1 MRPLEIIFVLV
12 NLPAAGW
19 MLFSVPPPAWVKV
32 LAGLAVVAAMIQW
45 PVNGYRWQ
53 MLPAYCVTAG
63 LFLLLVWPGSI
74 HIGGFAGV
82 LSLGCLAA
90 AAALSAVLPVFEL
103 PTPSGAFPV
112 GTVTLHLTDSTRSET
127 FSDDPRARR
136 EVMVQIWYPAVAG
149 GPGAAYVPRSATN
162 LKTSHLALVHTHAVE
177 SAAVSRK
184 NAAYPVL
191 IFCPSWNGG
200 KAQNTFQAEELA
212 SNGFIIAGIDHP
224 YGANVTVFPDGRV
237 VHTKLQTWLDLSSDK
252 ALEQSTR
259 TAEDQLR
266 IRSQDALFVL
276 DALRRINDND
286 PVNLQKGKVDMDR
299 VGVFGHSF
307 GGAVAAQACWLDKR
321 FRAGIN
327 MDGLM
332 FGDVADAGVKQPF
345 FFMNDDSPA
354 PTPAGLASSNPRGRR
369 SATLIQRDIRRMEE
383 SLARY
388 GGYEM
393 SIRGAYHMNFS
404 DSPLFC
410 RWKRFTGAG
419 PIRPSRAM
427 RIINDYTVAFFQQHL
442 NGIHQ
447 SLLDGPSPEYPD
459 VRFRNRLR
467 P

>member
-1 MRPLEIIFVLV
+1 
-12 NLPAAGW
+12 
-19 MLFSVPPPAWVKV
+19 MLFSAPPPAWVKL
-32 LAGLAVVAAMIQW
+32 LAGLAVVASMIQW

-63 LFLLLVWPGSI
+63 LFLLLVWPGSM

-82 LSLGCLAA
+82 LALGCLAA
-90 AAALSAVLPVFEL
+90 AAALSVMLPVFEF
-103 PTPSGAFPV
+103 PMPSGAFPV
-112 GTVTLHLTDSTRSET
+112 GTVTLHLTDSTRPET

-136 EVMVQIWYPAVAG
+136 EVMVQIWYPAAAG

-162 LKTSHLALVHTHAVE
+162 FKTSHLALVHTHAVE

-224 YGANVTVFPDGRV
+224 YGTKVTVFPDGRV
-237 VHTKLQTWLDLSSDK
+237 VHTSLQTWLDLSSDE
-252 ALEQSTR
+252 ALERSMH
-259 TAEDQLR
+259 TAEEQLR

-276 DALRRINDND
+276 DTLTKINQHD
-286 PVNLQKGKVDMDR
+286 PRGMLTGKLDMGR
-299 VGVFGHSF
+299 LGIFGHSF
-307 GGAVAAQACWLDKR
+307 GGTVAAQVCWLDRR

-332 FGDVADAGVKQPF
+332 FGDVADAGVQQPF
-345 FFMNDDSPA
+345 FFMNDDAPSPSPA
-354 PTPAGLASSNPRGRR
+354 DLKSPNLRR
-369 SATLIQRDIRRMEE
+369 RRNAHLLQRDIRRMED

-388 GGYEM
+388 RGYQM
-393 SIRGAYHMNFS
+393 RIRGAYHMNFS

-410 RWKRFTGAG
+410 PWKRFTGAG
-419 PIRPSRAM
+419 PIDPRRAM
-427 RIINDYTVAFFQQHL
+427 RIINDYTLAFFQQYL
-442 NGIHQ
+442 KRVPQ
-447 SLLDGPSPEYPD
+447 TLLDGPSPAYPE
-459 VRFRNRLR
+459 VCFRSWARQDQ
-467 P
+467 